1 MCFSSYFRI
10 NFKAQLNERY
20 YVPSNFGF
28 ECIGFSLDSILS
40 SCYFS
45 SFALFYLLLIVLRYL
60 LYSSYISLI
69 CTLSLMQIF
78 LCLILLVSNSNIIC
92 IALIQVMERTR
103 MIGILKTLGARDST
117 VLGIFLWQNLKV
129 IGKGMLWGNVLGLGV
144 AALQTYGKVI
154 KLNPTYYYTTYLP
167 IGWHWR
173 GIMVMNGVLFLLV
186 MCVLLLSLIV
196 IARYRPMKAVRFQ

>member
-1 MCFSSYFRI
+1 MYFSSYFRI

-69 CTLSLMQIF
+69 CNLSLMQIF
-78 LCLILLVSNSNIIC
+78 LCLILYSQIIFHRLFVKYLSFYFRSC
-92 IALIQVMERTR
+92 
-103 MIGILKTLGARDST
+103 
-117 VLGIFLWQNLKV
+117 FL
-129 IGKGMLWGNVLGLGV
+129 
-144 AALQTYGKVI
+144 
-154 KLNPTYYYTTYLP
+154 
-167 IGWHWR
+167 HF
-173 GIMVMNGVLFLLV
+173 FLL
-186 MCVLLLSLIV
+186 LFYHFILSNLIL
-196 IARYRPMKAVRFQ
+196 IIHFQYFRL